1 MMTMINY
8 NDDYGE
14 IHDDVYHND
23 DDDDGQNLTNLFL
36 LEHLWSLSDKPNAPS
51 LSQLHINC
59 LTW

>member
-23 DDDDGQNLTNLFL
+23 DDDDDDDGQNLTNLFL
-36 LEHLWSLSDKPNAPS
+36 LEHL
-51 LSQLHINC
+51 
-59 LTW
+59 